1 MRRHPDKVLDKKG
14 EPVPVVEGESRR
26 GLGIGPYEQA
36 ILGNR
41 KARNDLCEIKFTARS
56 FSTPSMRRLLDGVA
70 MSVPHR
76 STRIIGCTRHTG

>member
-41 KARNDLCEIKFTARS
+41 KARADLCGNQIYGAFR
-56 FSTPSMRRLLDGVA
+56 
-70 MSVPHR
+70 
-76 STRIIGCTRHTG
+76 TRHTG